1 MKGAK
6 KGQSEVFIDGLPGFP
21 DNIHSDKKGG
31 FHVTLPMDID
41 KDNIGLSAVL
51 GPYPLVRRFIARMLF
66 ILELPAHQIN
76 LYYPNYYTKVYTH
89 WVSCFLQKVICSL
102 FTVYFLKYLVYDEE
116 YVSINYLCFIPT
128 FQSGRISYE

>member
-1 MKGAK
+1 MKGAN
-6 KGQSEVFIDGLPGFP
+6 KGQTEVFVDGLPGFP

-41 KDNIGLSAVL
+41 KDNIGLSALL
-51 GPYPLVRRFIARMLF
+51 GPYPLVRRFVARMLF

-89 WVSCFLQKVICSL
+89 WVSCFFHKVILAYLQFISYFSCSL
-102 FTVYFLKYLVYDEE
+102 LSV
-116 YVSINYLCFIPT
+116 
-128 FQSGRISYE
+128 